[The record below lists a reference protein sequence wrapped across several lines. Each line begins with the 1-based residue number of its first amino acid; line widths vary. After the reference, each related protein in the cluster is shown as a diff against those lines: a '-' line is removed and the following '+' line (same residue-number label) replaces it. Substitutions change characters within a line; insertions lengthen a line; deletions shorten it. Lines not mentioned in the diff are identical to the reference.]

1 MKMLRI
7 SRPVKAQIRNNK
19 PLTEKEEYL
28 TEVLEDHLKNFQQK
42 SYLFGLFNTYKWI
55 AEQPKTS
62 VRMLLWN
69 FDSANGTQ
77 YLRQIFG
84 DDPIPGFIMQ
94 KQQSQGQAVPGYS
107 QQHRDECQRPGRA
120 RAGLQDRG
128 EIWLLGTNNDERFI
142 LP

>member
-7 SRPVKAQIRNNK
+7 SRPVKTQIINSK

-42 SYLFGLFNTYKWI
+42 SYLFGLFKTYKWI

-69 FDSANGTQ
+69 FDCAKGTQ
-77 YLRQIFG
+77 YLRQVFG

-94 KQQSQGQAVPGYS
+94 NSS
-107 QQHRDECQRPGRA
+107 LRDRLCLVIVSNIEMNA
-120 RAGLQDRG
+120 RDL
-128 EIWLLGTNNDERFI
+128 DELELAYRIEEKFGF
-142 LP
+142 

>member
-42 SYLFGLFNTYKWI
+42 SYLFGLFNTYKWT

-84 DDPIPGFIMQ
+84 DDPIPDFIMQ
-94 KQQSQGQAVPGYS
+94 NSS
-107 QQHRDECQRPGRA
+107 LRDRLCLVIVSNIE
-120 RAGLQDRG
+120 
-128 EIWLLGTNNDERFI
+128 N
-142 LP
+142 